1 MVFTIFGIRL
11 KARANVKR
19 CGAADCCEEF
29 HPQINRLRN
38 LWITSLFCRTGSGC
52 RQQVQL
58 SSDFLKKPREMLV
71 FLKTLPLECDI
82 SVCDRFTILVL
93 VGGVTPDYGDQS
105 RCRQEAHDPI
115 GSNQP
120 LL

>member
-1 MVFTIFGIRL
+1 MRSGETPAGLHLRYFFRVRKLTNKIGSLVRFAGRVSRRL
-11 KARANVKR
+11 ASEGRREV
-19 CGAADCCEEF
+19 
-29 HPQINRLRN
+29 
-38 LWITSLFCRTGSGC
+38 
-52 RQQVQL
+52 QV
-58 SSDFLKKPREMLV
+58 SPDFLKKPKEMLV

-82 SVCDRFTILVL
+82 SVCVRFTILVL

>member
-1 MVFTIFGIRL
+1 MG
-11 KARANVKR
+11 
-19 CGAADCCEEF
+19 
-29 HPQINRLRN
+29 
-38 LWITSLFCRTGSGC
+38 WGC
-52 RQQVQL
+52 RRQVQL
-58 SSDFLKKPREMLV
+58 SPDFLKKPKEMLV

-82 SVCDRFTILVL
+82 SVCVRFTILVL
-93 VGGVTPDYGDQS
+93 VGGATPDYGDQS

>member
-1 MVFTIFGIRL
+1 MRRGRGEDIKYSRL
-11 KARANVKR
+11 AYFA
-19 CGAADCCEEF
+19 
-29 HPQINRLRN
+29 PQDSRRM
-38 LWITSLFCRTGSGC
+38 GSGW
-52 RQQVQL
+52 RWKVQL
-58 SSDFLKKPREMLV
+58 RPNFLKKPKEMLV

-82 SVCDRFTILVL
+82 SVCVRFTILVL
-93 VGGVTPDYGDQS
+93 VGGATPDYGDQS